1 MVEAGTALLYEF
13 CLLGNGKPFLFLS
26 IFVTIG
32 KHWGIGEIGRHVSL
46 RIQRVTP
53 GKTAGG
59 LVKLADT
66 YDLGSYE
73 ATRAG
78 SSPVS
83 STIQAIFEGFALP
96 VQ

>member
-1 MVEAGTALLYEF
+1 MLETV
-13 CLLGNGKPFLFLS
+13 NPFLFLFF
-26 IFVTIG
+26 FVNIVRQ
-32 KHWGIGEIGRHVSL
+32 WGIGEIGRHVSL